1 MKKVYPV
8 FGIVAAASYI
18 AYVVIG
24 GLLSVGGYNHLINA
38 ISELPYFVPED
49 KYIYLGKLSL
59 VYAIVLIVFSIFAI
73 IDFKNYK
80 SKFCRVAFLLLIFN
94 SVSGMMMTFFPMDAR
109 GTQTTILG
117 IGHLVLSGFCAL
129 FSILPPLFAGI
140 GFKKIPKLQRLTTY
154 SIISSLIIFISGGI
168 TAAGAANQFKYF
180 GIVERITIGTYIIW
194 ILIISLHILFVNL
207 SSAESNLQKNL
218 TS

>member
-1 MKKVYPV
+1 
-8 FGIVAAASYI
+8 
-18 AYVVIG
+18 
-24 GLLSVGGYNHLINA
+24 
-38 ISELPYFVPED
+38 
-49 KYIYLGKLSL
+49 
-59 VYAIVLIVFSIFAI
+59 
-73 IDFKNYK
+73 
-80 SKFCRVAFLLLIFN
+80 
-94 SVSGMMMTFFPMDAR
+94 MDAR